1 MLVLLGHLLEL
12 FGLCTTGSRAHGTI
26 VRDGFRRCASGGWK
40 PGCSRRTIV
49 RKPVFQPGC
58 TCSSGTIV
66 RVFNLVSVKKR
77 PRPAK
82 ISEEK
87 QVRAWE
93 FWRKFATFSYTDTPN
108 HYICQPAVRIRSPRS
123 EDRTIVLDGTR
134 LDLTLG
140 NCYLCQLTKSNNSS
154 AFCPDPVRICWE
166 TRTFFTNGW

>member
-1 MLVLLGHLLEL
+1 LLVLLIHLLGHLLEL
-12 FGLCTTGSRAHGTI
+12 FGLCAALGHVEQLFGM
-26 VRDGFRRCASGGWK
+26 ASGGWK
-40 PGCSRRTIV
+40 PGCYRRTIV
-49 RKPVFQPGC
+49 QKPGFQPGC
-58 TCSSGTIV
+58 ACSSGTIV
-66 RVFNLVSVKKR
+66 RVFSLVTVKKR

-140 NCYLCQLTKSNNSS
+140 YCYLCQLIKPNNSS
-154 AFCPDPVRICWE
+154 ASCPDPVRICWE

>member
-1 MLVLLGHLLEL
+1 MLIHLLGHLLEL
-12 FGLCTTGSRAHGTI
+12 FGLCAALGHMEQLFGMA
-26 VRDGFRRCASGGWK
+26 FRSWK

-49 RKPVFQPGC
+49 RIFSLI
-58 TCSSGTIV
+58 T
-66 RVFNLVSVKKR
+66 VKKR

-93 FWRKFATFSYTDTPN
+93 FWRKFATYSYTDTPN
-108 HYICQPAVRIRSPRS
+108 YYICQPAVRIRSPRS

-140 NCYLCQLTKSNNSS
+140 YCYLCQLTKPNNSS
-154 AFCPDPVRICWE
+154 ASCPDPVRICWE